1 MEPDKRRFVGCFHVH
16 DNITL
21 LVNIARIVKVVSSFE
36 KFNWKGG
43 IRSRR
48 IIVEIYQ
55 IEKKTVTRQYE
66 AVPEQPMGKQIQVDW
81 GETRQKE
88 KK

>member
-48 IIVEIYQ
+48 IIVPEDGIKIFRITYNINEINNAPTIPNIPTLRFMFY
-55 IEKKTVTRQYE
+55 
-66 AVPEQPMGKQIQVDW
+66 PL
-81 GETRQKE
+81 
-88 KK
+88 

>member
-1 MEPDKRRFVGCFHVH
+1 MEPDKRKIVGCFHVH

-21 LVNIARIVKVVSSFE
+21 LVNVARIVKIVSSFE

-48 IIVEIYQ
+48 IIVPEDGMEICFVLL
-55 IEKKTVTRQYE
+55 I
-66 AVPEQPMGKQIQVDW
+66 
-81 GETRQKE
+81 
-88 KK
+88 